1 MVPAWLNN
9 GSMVA
14 YPSGQQRCNPP
25 LALLCSGGHCPLGW
39 VTVFFFEALG
49 LNLDFCPA
57 MASPASKCLD
67 DILKLE
73 GGGFHTSQL
82 IFYDFFL
89 FTSLGLF
96 HHQSRAHP
104 NRFGS
109 NAGEILAWSPS
120 RFVAQ
125 YWWWNQ
131 RNFHAFEPNLFWW
144 IFFRLVRLSQE
155 VGLGPRLSTKD
166 SGHQRPSFGQGWR
179 VGQKSPATWARLSAS
194 GIFTWVAKG
203 KCLGWRNIFEC
214 VMALL
219 IVSVSWFFLL

>member
-1 MVPAWLNN
+1 
-9 GSMVA
+9 MVA

-109 NAGEILAWSPS
+109 NAGEILA
-120 RFVAQ
+120 
-125 YWWWNQ
+125 
-131 RNFHAFEPNLFWW
+131 
-144 IFFRLVRLSQE
+144 
-155 VGLGPRLSTKD
+155 
-166 SGHQRPSFGQGWR
+166 
-179 VGQKSPATWARLSAS
+179 
-194 GIFTWVAKG
+194 
-203 KCLGWRNIFEC
+203 
-214 VMALL
+214 
-219 IVSVSWFFLL
+219 